1 MAHSNPEQTTIL
13 LCLDLE
19 ADSDRLARFT
29 ARFAAQ
35 GVKKV
40 HVLYVETRKLNRH
53 RKEKE
58 GVALRQLV
66 GAAMQ
71 GVEIAAIEVREG
83 VPEDVIL
90 RYLSDCPIDLI
101 VLGHRQDAIERI
113 HVGSV
118 TQALISQSPIPVLVV
133 PLAEN

>member
-1 MAHSNPEQTTIL
+1 MSHSNSEQTTIL

-19 ADSDRLARFT
+19 ADSDHLARFT

-40 HVLYVETRKLNRH
+40 HVLYIETRKLNHH

-58 GVALRQLV
+58 RVALRQLV

-71 GVEIAAIEVREG
+71 SVEIAAIEVLEG

-90 RYLSDCPIDLI
+90 RYLSDHPIDLI
-101 VLGHRQDAIERI
+101 VLGHRQDARERI

-118 TQALISQSPIPVLVV
+118 TKAVIKKSPIPVLVV
-133 PLAEN
+133 PLTDS

>member
-1 MAHSNPEQTTIL
+1 MSHSNSEQTTIL

-19 ADSDRLARFT
+19 TDSDRLARFT

-53 RKEKE
+53 RQEKE
-58 GVALRQLV
+58 EVALRQLV

-71 GVEIAAIEVREG
+71 GVEIAAIEVLEG
-83 VPEDVIL
+83 VPEDAIL
-90 RYLSDCPIDLI
+90 RYLSDRSIDLI

-133 PLAEN
+133 PLTEN